1 MLLHAFFL
9 LIQEETRCTFF
20 FFFNLFL
27 NQWPLLLDLSL
38 ICPSGLLFFCK
49 CYKKMDTQMMSAT
62 SFMSFWKM
70 PPLLLAPIS
79 NQKVILFNNNTIAT
93 TSTNMKLYLV
103 SKFSQFAHEQY
114 HQINFWNW
122 VYYWMNIKYIDET
135 YLYINRI
142 YN

>member
-1 MLLHAFFL
+1 MTPS
-9 LIQEETRCTFF
+9 TRSIINMPFRAS
-20 FFFNLFL
+20 LFL
-27 NQWPLLLDLSL
+27 QMLQENGHTDDE
-38 ICPSGLLFFCK
+38 
-49 CYKKMDTQMMSAT
+49 CYKLHEFLKNAT
-62 SFMSFWKM
+62 LVTSPHFKSKGD
-70 PPLLLAPIS
+70 S
-79 NQKVILFNNNTIAT
+79 FNNNTIAT
-93 TSTNMKLYLV
+93 TSTNIKLYLV